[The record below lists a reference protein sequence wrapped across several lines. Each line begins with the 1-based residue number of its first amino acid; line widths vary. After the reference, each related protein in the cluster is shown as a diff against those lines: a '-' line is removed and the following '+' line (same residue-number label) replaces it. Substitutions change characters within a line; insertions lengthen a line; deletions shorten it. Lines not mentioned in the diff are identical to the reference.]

1 MSRKFESRNLYKNP
15 FYQKMGG
22 TLVEECIVNNRSLS
36 SVFLI
41 VIITSGLVLVSTVQF
56 GTVKA
61 STVVSGL
68 ISSDTTWTLAG
79 SPYMITGDVLVD
91 AGAVLNIEAGV
102 AVKFGDGTRLIVDG
116 TLIADGD
123 EAQPITFTSDAATPS
138 PGNWGTINFR
148 GSSTE
153 SIMKWTKIGYASDGV
168 TVNAGSPTLEH
179 CDVSNNQRYGVYVSA
194 GAPTI
199 VESTVSG
206 NGKDGIWNYVGT
218 ITITSSTISN
228 NKGNGIYKDSET
240 VTVQD
245 SVISSNLQSG
255 IYGGAGGQFT
265 VSNCTVSYNG
275 YDGVTICYSDLIIT
289 DSEITYNNRDGVRM
303 ESGTLSGTAK
313 ITKNMISHNT
323 GNGVY
328 KSSGSMQLSYN
339 DITFNNVGIAATP
352 FKLVFSDSFQ
362 EKSGDTTIDHN
373 NIIDNTLYAVE
384 NIGPGTNIFG
394 AVLNLTATNNWWGTT
409 NTSLIDQL
417 IRDVKDDFSLG
428 RVEYVPFL
436 TEPAPTPNP
445 SPAPTPSPAN
455 QTISRIQSYQYG
467 AGLGAVNEPSVQTS
481 ITLANAPIWGD
492 VLISVIGIQGIHT
505 TVTDAQGEVTAP
517 LSFET
522 ATVSSITE
530 TGVKWSR
537 QVRSNSTA
545 FNLNVEIWLG
555 VVVSQASPSIT
566 VNLDSL
572 PSNIITALTVDIC
585 EYRGIALESSLDK
598 TATSNGF
605 GSISD
610 TGLTALT
617 TQPKELW
624 IGAILFESSGQ
635 QTSPTNGFLLLDGQ
649 PNDTGGRICTAFL
662 EKTVN
667 GQGTANTGTTIKYGD
682 ETLFCSWVG
691 CIATFLS
698 GPVDMPTGYS
708 DSWPMFHNDLSHS
721 GYSEST
727 GPLTN
732 QILWKYKAG
741 KGIES
746 SPSVVDGVVYFGSLF
761 NGRNGFVN
769 ALNAATGSK
778 IWQFATDSGVESSPA
793 VIDGVV
799 YIGSYSGNVYALNA
813 SSGSEIWSFN
823 TGGSVFP
830 SPAVA
835 DGKVYVGSATGYM
848 YALNATNGSPFWSY
862 YTGGRIFSSPA
873 VVEGVVYFGS
883 DDQTF
888 YALRASD
895 GAQIWNYST
904 VGYIDT
910 SPAVADGIVY
920 FGSRDG
926 YVYALNATNGLQ
938 IWSFRPLHGNYG
950 SYYYSTPAVANGVVY
965 VGGYDSYIYALSA
978 TNGSIFWEFRTG
990 GYIFSSPVVAGKVVY
1005 VGSYDGNVY
1014 ALDAAKGGKI
1024 WSYQTGGKMRAS
1036 CAVANGVAYVGSDD
1050 GYLYAF
1056 GSPNNQP
1063 AVSYEISGYILDE
1076 NGKGIEGAHVI
1087 FNVPD
1092 IVPSVTSG
1100 ASGYYSI
1107 SAPAGTYHVNVW
1119 SPFDSNYIN
1128 YDEPSFVVGSDM
1140 TKNITLQSGYK
1151 VSGYIS
1157 DSLGNPVVGAVV
1169 LLDNYGSGW
1178 FSNSAGYYFLNV
1190 PAGTYTIN
1198 AHPRTVDYY
1207 SGPTTN
1213 FPIYYEYNFT
1223 VNSDTVKNI
1232 TVGNL
1237 LSTSLPN
1244 SESIASSETS
1254 LDPSPEP
1261 IASPEPTSPPA
1272 TVPPD
1277 QPTTST
1283 NASNI
1288 TLIGIILGVVIVAT
1302 PIASFIAGFLLL
1314 HFKKRR

>member
-1 MSRKFESRNLYKNP
+1 
-15 FYQKMGG
+15 
-22 TLVEECIVNNRSLS
+22 
-36 SVFLI
+36 
-41 VIITSGLVLVSTVQF
+41 
-56 GTVKA
+56 
-61 STVVSGL
+61 
-68 ISSDTTWTLAG
+68 
-79 SPYMITGDVLVD
+79 
-91 AGAVLNIEAGV
+91 
-102 AVKFGDGTRLIVDG
+102 
-116 TLIADGD
+116 
-123 EAQPITFTSDAATPS
+123 
-138 PGNWGTINFR
+138 
-148 GSSTE
+148 
-153 SIMKWTKIGYASDGV
+153 
-168 TVNAGSPTLEH
+168 
-179 CDVSNNQRYGVYVSA
+179 
-194 GAPTI
+194 
-199 VESTVSG
+199 
-206 NGKDGIWNYVGT
+206 
-218 ITITSSTISN
+218 
-228 NKGNGIYKDSET
+228 
-240 VTVQD
+240 
-245 SVISSNLQSG
+245 
-255 IYGGAGGQFT
+255 
-265 VSNCTVSYNG
+265 
-275 YDGVTICYSDLIIT
+275 
-289 DSEITYNNRDGVRM
+289 M

-313 ITKNMISHNT
+313 ITKNMISHSS

-362 EKSGDTTIDHN
+362 EKSGDTSIDHN

-394 AVLNLTATNNWWGTT
+394 SVLNLTAKNNWWGTT

-417 IRDVKDDFSLG
+417 IKDVKDDFSLG

-445 SPAPTPSPAN
+445 SPAPTPSP
-455 QTISRIQSYQYG
+455 
-467 AGLGAVNEPSVQTS
+467 P
-481 ITLANAPIWGD
+481 
-492 VLISVIGIQGIHT
+492 
-505 TVTDAQGEVTAP
+505 
-517 LSFET
+517 
-522 ATVSSITE
+522 
-530 TGVKWSR
+530 
-537 QVRSNSTA
+537 
-545 FNLNVEIWLG
+545 
-555 VVVSQASPSIT
+555 
-566 VNLDSL
+566 
-572 PSNIITALTVDIC
+572 
-585 EYRGIALESSLDK
+585 
-598 TATSNGF
+598 
-605 GSISD
+605 
-610 TGLTALT
+610 
-617 TQPKELW
+617 
-624 IGAILFESSGQ
+624 
-635 QTSPTNGFLLLDGQ
+635 PT
-649 PNDTGGRICTAFL
+649 
-662 EKTVN
+662 
-667 GQGTANTGTTIKYGD
+667 
-682 ETLFCSWVG
+682 
-691 CIATFLS
+691 
-698 GPVDMPTGYS
+698 
-708 DSWPMFHNDLSHS
+708 WPMFHNDLSHS
-721 GYSEST
+721 GYSKNT

-741 KGIES
+741 SGIES
-746 SPSVVDGVVYFGSLF
+746 SPAVVDGVVYFGSLF

-769 ALNAATGSK
+769 ALNATTGAK

-793 VIDGVV
+793 VVDGVV

-848 YALNATNGSPFWSY
+848 YALDAADGSPSWSY

-873 VVEGVVYFGS
+873 VVDGVVYFGS

-895 GAQIWNYST
+895 GAQVWNYST
-904 VGYIDT
+904 GGYIDT

-920 FGSRDG
+920 FGSRDC

-965 VGGYDSYIYALSA
+965 IGGYDSFIYALNA
-978 TNGSIFWEFRTG
+978 ANGSIFWEFSTG

-1014 ALDAAKGGKI
+1014 ALDAITGEKI

-1056 GSPNNQP
+1056 GSPNTQP
-1063 AVSYEISGYILDE
+1063 AASYEISGYILDE
-1076 NGKGIEGAHVI
+1076 NGNGIEGAHII

-1100 ASGYYSI
+1100 ASGFYSI

-1119 SPFDSNYIN
+1119 PPFDSNYIN
-1128 YDEPSFVVGSDM
+1128 YDEPSFVVGADM

-1198 AHPRTVDYY
+1198 AHPRTGDYY
-1207 SGPTTN
+1207 SGPTTD
-1213 FPIYYEYNFT
+1213 FPTYYEYNFT

-1254 LDPSPEP
+1254 PDPSPEP

-1288 TLIGIILGVVIVAT
+1288 TLIGIILGIVIVAT
-1302 PIASFIAGFLLL
+1302 PIISFISGFLLL